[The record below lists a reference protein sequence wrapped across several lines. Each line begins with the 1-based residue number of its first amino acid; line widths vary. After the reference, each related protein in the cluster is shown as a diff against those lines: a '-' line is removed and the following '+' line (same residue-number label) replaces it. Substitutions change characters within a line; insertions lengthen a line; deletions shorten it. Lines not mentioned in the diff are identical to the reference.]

1 MTSEPTQSEKTQG
14 IVSLGTERPLEAV
27 FGQPRKRI
35 AQWEDGFQ
43 TGKDRTGGKSYSEPL
58 RSVDKS

>member
-43 TGKDRTGGKSYSEPL
+43 TGKDKTGGKS
-58 RSVDKS
+58 